1 MTNDS
6 SLVLPTSN
14 ADSKCATDSSF
25 RNKICCA
32 LISVV
37 LFLAI
42 IILPLSLKKVGST
55 EFGISYTKYSKQLD
69 DAARSGGLYTGPPGF
84 KFIKFPSLYI
94 TADLPES
101 TCVSKDGLR
110 VNYDVTFQYRM
121 EERDLKPAIL
131 KYRNF
136 ENWARIV
143 EVAGNSAVQHACS
156 LFEVSNFQNKRGVI
170 QSTMEDYLR
179 IKLEGVEGSSDDV
192 GVYATALSLQ
202 LRNVDLPSEYRE
214 AVSEKQ
220 QAAED
225 ITLAKNQRLQLTTKA
240 RTQLLS
246 AREEAKK
253 INDTAINE
261 AEVLLTE
268 AALKAEE
275 IEISYRTEAEVIRG
289 VKEDLGLTSEGV
301 LAYMTTRMYSEAEG
315 LEIVAGEPARLG
327 RQNEL

>member
-131 KYRNF
+131 KYL
-136 ENWARIV
+136 
-143 EVAGNSAVQHACS
+143 AV
-156 LFEVSNFQNKRGVI
+156 R
-170 QSTMEDYLR
+170 M
-179 IKLEGVEGSSDDV
+179 SDTV
-192 GVYATALSLQ
+192 
-202 LRNVDLPSEYRE
+202 
-214 AVSEKQ
+214 
-220 QAAED
+220 
-225 ITLAKNQRLQLTTKA
+225 
-240 RTQLLS
+240 
-246 AREEAKK
+246 
-253 INDTAINE
+253 
-261 AEVLLTE
+261 AEVCTDFVPVAQQFDVCGIHGWHE
-268 AALKAEE
+268 H
-275 IEISYRTEAEVIRG
+275 RT
-289 VKEDLGLTSEGV
+289 
-301 LAYMTTRMYSEAEG
+301 
-315 LEIVAGEPARLG
+315 
-327 RQNEL
+327 